1 VGRVLNAAPLVF
13 VGWLSYSLYLWQQ
26 PFLNRAS
33 ASPLAAFPLNILIVV
48 ALAVGSYFIVERP
61 SLAFRKRIER
71 NWARRHTQSVGA
83 TPKAERALE
92 LDSVVM
98 RGSNT
103 VAPAK

>member
-1 VGRVLNAAPLVF
+1 
-13 VGWLSYSLYLWQQ
+13 
-26 PFLNRAS
+26 
-33 ASPLAAFPLNILIVV
+33 VV

-71 NWARRHTQSVGA
+71 NWARSRAQSADA
-83 TPKAERALE
+83 TPRAERALE
-92 LDSVVM
+92 LDAVVM